1 MNEQKLQ
8 AIEERRKRA
17 DGMNITNAVHDSDGC
32 THADYTFVEWALEDV
47 PALIA
52 EVRSLNAM
60 LDAVPV
66 AAIGTLFDAFES
78 EGFPFGY
85 LPERNAI
92 TSWLDAQAVQP

>member
-8 AIEERRKRA
+8 AIEERAKRA

-52 EVRSLNAM
+52 EVRRLRAK
-60 LDAVPV
+60 LDAVPEYLFWCLLERDRGESV
-66 AAIGTLFDAFES
+66 FPSLGEWIGEQQ
-78 EGFPFGY
+78 EP
-85 LPERNAI
+85 
-92 TSWLDAQAVQP
+92 QP